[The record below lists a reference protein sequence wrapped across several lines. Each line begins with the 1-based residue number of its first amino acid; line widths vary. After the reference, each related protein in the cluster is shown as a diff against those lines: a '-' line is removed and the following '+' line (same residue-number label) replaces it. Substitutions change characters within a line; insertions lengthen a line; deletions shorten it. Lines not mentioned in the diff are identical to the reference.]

1 MDRDEKS
8 KLYRGP
14 SIDAFYQV
22 LVHLAKWFRRR
33 FLKIGQSDTFDIF
46 YHRNV
51 LASASADFTVGL
63 WDLTEGKMVTS
74 INKHTEKVV
83 QLFVS
88 ILL

>member
-1 MDRDEKS
+1 MLNRK
-8 KLYRGP
+8 RNTGN
-14 SIDAFYQV
+14 V
-22 LVHLAKWFRRR
+22 
-33 FLKIGQSDTFDIF
+33 FDIF

-51 LASASADFTVGL
+51 LASASADFTIGL